1 MDPVMATIVC
11 FVGSY
16 VPRGWASCDGQTL
29 PISQYQALF
38 SLLGTKYGGNGT
50 TTFNLPDLRGRTVV
64 SAGQSPFHN
73 YELGETAG
81 TESVTLGWNHIPAHT
96 HNGDIT
102 LYESAVSSPGIDT
115 TVNNGYPADYT
126 GAYST
131 TGGSTMYLPDYQT
144 GAIGN
149 TGSGVPVD
157 TRSPFV
163 VIQHIICMFGI
174 YPSRS

>member
-1 MDPVMATIVC
+1 MDQVMATVVC
-11 FVGSY
+11 FVGPY

-29 PISQYQALF
+29 SISQNTALF
-38 SLLGTKYGGNGT
+38 SLLGTKYGGDGRI
-50 TTFNLPDLRGRTVV
+50 TFKLPDLRGRSAV

-73 YELGETAG
+73 YTLGETAG
-81 TESVTLGWNHIPAHT
+81 TESVTLDWNHIPAHT
-96 HNGDIT
+96 HNGDIN
-102 LYESAVSSPGIDT
+102 LHLSAVSSPGIDS
-115 TVNNGYPADYT
+115 TVNNGYPADFT

-157 TRSPFV
+157 TRSPFL
-163 VIQHIICMFGI
+163 VIQYIICMEGI
-174 YPSRS
+174 YPSRG